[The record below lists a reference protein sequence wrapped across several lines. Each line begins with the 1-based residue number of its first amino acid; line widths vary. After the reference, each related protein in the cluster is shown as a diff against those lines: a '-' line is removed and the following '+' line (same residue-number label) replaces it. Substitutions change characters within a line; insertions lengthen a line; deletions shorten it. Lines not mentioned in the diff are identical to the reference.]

1 MLCGAAE
8 AGLLRTLPSSPQGSI
23 PHPFLTQALGEPP
36 SLHLYTHMHVLQPVA
51 QLPYRLALRIHKINP
66 GNQEKLAAHGTKCFK
81 PGNSCHSR
89 SMGLSFIICKIGVS
103 RGLWWMKGEGP
114 CSMLG

>member
-8 AGLLRTLPSSPQGSI
+8 AGLLRTPSSSPQGSI

-66 GNQEKLAAHGTKCFK
+66 RNQEKLATHGAKCFK
-81 PGNSCHSR
+81 PGNSYPNASWEHK
-89 SMGLSFIICKIGVS
+89 MDFGVKAWVQTS
-103 RGLWWMKGEGP
+103 AP
-114 CSMLG
+114 ITH